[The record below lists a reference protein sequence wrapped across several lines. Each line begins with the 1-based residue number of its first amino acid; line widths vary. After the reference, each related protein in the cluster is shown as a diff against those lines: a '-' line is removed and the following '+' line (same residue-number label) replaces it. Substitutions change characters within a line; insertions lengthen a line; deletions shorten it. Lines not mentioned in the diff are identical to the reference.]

1 MNSFTS
7 NSDVSDARSPEPVRH
22 SAARSRWHM
31 IRRLGWGALVAF
43 VLLGLADA
51 WVFRNAAFYDL
62 GNKNG
67 ARGGF
72 IGQFAH
78 IERAFEAAGGE
89 HIEYAI
95 FGDSQSIDG
104 LRPDVMAEALGVP
117 AHRIFNFST
126 SGGKP
131 TDNLYL
137 YRKYAERMPNLKRV
151 IYVVNEHQLNNADA
165 ADDTKFKFHA
175 TLGQRLKAMDRDNYG
190 ELLTGWAL
198 RSFGLRTE
206 WTALA
211 ERYRAGTWPPEEE
224 AMFPGGIE
232 PLRWADPKTKT
243 EDYAR
248 EVADRWF
255 RDWQPE
261 GVYTDAFVDLLEAWR
276 ERGLDVVVA
285 QIPRMPW
292 FDEAIAAKYGRER
305 DVYLQKAKEAADA
318 AGARFEVIAAEEAGL
333 GEDGFRDV
341 NHMSP
346 EGAEAFS
353 RFAAGRWWKGSANG
367 QNGTFFP

>member
-1 MNSFTS
+1 
-7 NSDVSDARSPEPVRH
+7 
-22 SAARSRWHM
+22 M

-43 VLLGLADA
+43 LLLGLLDVY
-51 WVFRNAAFYDL
+51 VFRNPAFYDL

-78 IERAFEAAGGE
+78 IERAFEAQGGE
-89 HIEYAI
+89 NIEYAI
-95 FGDSQSIDG
+95 FGDSQSIDA
-104 LRPDVMAEALGVP
+104 LRPDLMAEALGVP
-117 AHRIFNFST
+117 ADRIFNFSV

-137 YRKYAERMPNLKRV
+137 YRTYANRMPNLKKA

-165 ADDTKFKFHA
+165 GDDTKFKFHA
-175 TLGQRLKAMDRDNYG
+175 TLRQRLKALDRDNYG

-206 WTALA
+206 WNGLIG
-211 ERYRAGTWPPEEE
+211 RYRAGTWPPEEE

-243 EDYAR
+243 PEYAE
-248 EVADRWF
+248 EVAERWF
-255 RDWQPE
+255 RNWQPK
-261 GVYTDAFVDLLEAWR
+261 GVYTDALTELLKAWQEHGVEA
-276 ERGLDVVVA
+276 VVL

-292 FDEAIAAKYGRER
+292 FEATVAKKHAEERDEYLRVVSEAAKET
-305 DVYLQKAKEAADA
+305 
-318 AGARFEVIAAEEAGL
+318 GAMFEVVAAEEAGL
-333 GEDGFRDV
+333 TEEHFRDV
-341 NHMSP
+341 NHMNP
-346 EGAEAFS
+346 DGADVFS
-353 RFAAGRWWKGSANG
+353 RYAARRWWE
-367 QNGTFFP
+367 

>member
-1 MNSFTS
+1 MSSSTS
-7 NSDVSDARSPEPVRH
+7 NSDAMNPASPRSVSIARGRLQV
-22 SAARSRWHM
+22 

-43 VLLGLADA
+43 VLLGLLDA
-51 WVFRNAAFYDL
+51 YVFRDPAFYDL

-78 IERAFEAAGGE
+78 IERAFEAQGGE
-89 HIEYAI
+89 TIEYAI

-117 AHRIFNFST
+117 SGCIFNFSV

-131 TDNLYL
+131 TDSLYL
-137 YRKYAERMPNLKRV
+137 YRTYAKKMPNLRKA

-165 ADDTKFKFHA
+165 GDDTKFKFHA
-175 TLGQRLKAMDRDNYG
+175 NLTQRLKTLDRDNYG
-190 ELLTGWAL
+190 ELLVGWAL

-206 WTALA
+206 WTALV

-243 EDYAR
+243 PEYAE

-255 RDWQPE
+255 RDWQSE
-261 GVYTDAFVDLLEAWR
+261 GVYTDALTDLLESLR
-276 ERGLDVVVA
+276 ERGVETVVL

-292 FDEAIAAKYGRER
+292 FEAAVEEKYAAER
-305 DVYLQKAKEAADA
+305 DVYLAKVTEAATKT
-318 AGARFEVIAAEEAGL
+318 GATFEIIAAEEAGL
-333 GEDGFRDV
+333 SEESFRDV
-341 NHMSP
+341 NHMNP
-346 EGAEAFS
+346 EGAETFS
-353 RFAAGRWWKGSANG
+353 RYAARRWWGNAD
-367 QNGTFFP
+367 

>member
-1 MNSFTS
+1 MSSSTS
-7 NSDVSDARSPEPVRH
+7 SSDTGQDVRSPEMSV
-22 SAARSRWHM
+22 ARSRREAF
-31 IRRLGWGALVAF
+31 RRLGWGAVVAF
-43 VLLGLADA
+43 LLLGLLDV
-51 WVFRNAAFYDL
+51 WLFRDAAFYDL

-89 HIEYAI
+89 RIEYAI
-95 FGDSQSIDG
+95 FGDSQSIDA
-104 LRPDVMAEALGVP
+104 LRPDIMAEVLGVP
-117 AHRIFNFST
+117 AERIFNFST

-137 YRKYAERMPNLKRV
+137 YRRYAEKMPNLKRV
-151 IYVVNEHQLNNADA
+151 IYVVNEHQFNSADA
-165 ADDTKFKFHA
+165 GDDTKFKFHA
-175 TLGQRLKAMDRDNYG
+175 TLRQRLAAMNRDNYG

-206 WTALA
+206 WSALIG
-211 ERYRAGTWPPEEE
+211 RYRAGTWPPEEE

-255 RDWQPE
+255 RGWKPD
-261 GVYTDAFVDLLEAWR
+261 GVYTQAFGELLAKWE
-276 ERGLDVVVA
+276 ERGLDVVVL
-285 QIPRMPW
+285 QIPRMAW
-292 FDEAIAAKYGRER
+292 FDEAVAEMYGSGQADYMRI
-305 DVYLQKAKEAADA
+305 VSDA
-318 AGARFEVIAAEEAGL
+318 AEATGALFEAVTAEEAGL
-333 GEDGFRDV
+333 DGDHFRDV
-341 NHMSP
+341 NHMNP
-346 EGAEAFS
+346 EGAEMFS
-353 RFAAGRWWKGSANG
+353 LYAAERWWGG
-367 QNGTFFP
+367 MGH